1 MTCQFPARAFHPPS
15 AAPHPAGPVRRWWQ
29 AYWHWRA
36 RKATIL
42 ILRSLD
48 RRTLS
53 DIGIS
58 PGEIESLIH
67 SGGDRLRRYDA
78 AWLWRTGGA

>member
-1 MTCQFPARAFHPPS
+1 MTCQFPAKAFRQPAPASRPS
-15 AAPHPAGPVRRWWQ
+15 GLVRRLWQ
-29 AYWHWRA
+29 AYWRWRA
-36 RKATIL
+36 RKATIF

-58 PGEIESLIH
+58 PSEIESLVH

-78 AWLWRTGGA
+78 AWLWRAGGA